1 MDELLR
7 EMITPPPPRRDPA
20 RRRRLIATVSIL
32 GMAGLGMT
40 SLVTSA
46 IFTDNDDT
54 GRSGIITGSVDIEA
68 GEDAAF
74 TLPSG
79 NLAPGDEIY
88 SPVTVSNA
96 GSLALV
102 YGVQYSATDGDPA
115 GLAGALTL
123 DVFAVPAA
131 ACTEA
136 GVAGATAIGTA
147 GPPLAAAFTDIVTT
161 PRSLIAAGT
170 EDLCVRV
177 SLPLELGDAYQNSR
191 TDLALRFDA
200 QQDPDDPHRS

>member
-20 RRRRLIATVSIL
+20 RQRRLIATVSIL
-32 GMAGLGMT
+32 GLAGLGMT

-102 YGVQYSATDGDPA
+102 YGVQYSATDADPA
-115 GLAGALTL
+115 GLASALSL

-131 ACTEA
+131 SCSEA
-136 GVAGATAIGTA
+136 GLAGAATIGTG
-147 GPPLAAAFTDIVTT
+147 GPGLASAFTDIVAGTR
-161 PRSLIAAGT
+161 PLSAAGT

-177 SLPLELGDAYQNSR
+177 SLPLELGDAFQNTR
-191 TDLALRFDA
+191 TDLALRFVA

>member
-7 EMITPPPPRRDPA
+7 EMITPPPPKRDPA
-20 RRRRLIATVSIL
+20 RQRRLVTTVAIL

-74 TLPSG
+74 TLPPG
-79 NLAPGDEIY
+79 NLAPGDQVF
-88 SPVTVSNA
+88 SPVTVTNA

-102 YGVQYSATDGDPA
+102 YGVQYQATSTAVAP
-115 GLAGALTL
+115 LADALSL
-123 DVFAVPAA
+123 DVFAASAA
-131 ACTEA
+131 SCTAA
-136 GVAGATAIGTA
+136 GVAGIEPIGSSGPGLA
-147 GPPLAAAFTDIVTT
+147 GSLTDIVAT
-161 PRSLIAAGT
+161 PRGLSAAGS
-170 EDLCVRV
+170 EELCVRV
-177 SLPLELGDAYQNSR
+177 SLPLDLGDAYQNSQA
-191 TDLALRFDA
+191 DLTLRFDA